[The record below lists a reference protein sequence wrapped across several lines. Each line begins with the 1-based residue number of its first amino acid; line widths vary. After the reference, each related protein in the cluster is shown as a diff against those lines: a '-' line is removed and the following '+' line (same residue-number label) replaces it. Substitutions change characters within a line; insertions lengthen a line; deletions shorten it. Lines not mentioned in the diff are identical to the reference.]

1 MGTNRGMPILKA
13 LRNALIIILIFA
25 AVGPLVGLPI
35 FGLGIAVAAL
45 SPPMFV
51 FFLLYGVLFAH
62 LTGII
67 PAVIAGLLVASYA
80 AWRGIV
86 PAWYAALAGLI
97 GTAGIHDIT
106 GLLRENGPELSRAIA
121 VLLPATCIGASL
133 ACTRLTRRWQTSCAS
148 DTYTNAEPTQ
158 REQ

>member
-1 MGTNRGMPILKA
+1 MPTLKA

-25 AVGPLVGLPI
+25 AVGPLIGLLI

-51 FFLLYGVLFAH
+51 FFLVYGPLFAH
-62 LTGII
+62 LTGLI

-80 AWRGIV
+80 AWQGLV
-86 PAWYAALAGLI
+86 PAWYAALAGLVA
-97 GTAGIHDIT
+97 TAGIHDIA

-121 VLLPATCIGASL
+121 IILPTTCIGASL
-133 ACTRLTRRWQTSCAS
+133 ACTRLTRRWQTIRSS
-148 DTYTNAEPTQ
+148 EMRDNAGPAQ